1 MANTISAIK
10 AIRQNERRRRRNR
23 MVRSATRTQVR
34 KARVALDQS
43 DPQAA
48 QTAIRDAVVALDK
61 AAQKGIIHRN
71 AAARSKSRLMQQLNR
86 LGQAE

>member
-1 MANTISAIK
+1 LANTISAIK

>member
-34 KARVALDQS
+34 KARVALAAS

-48 QTAIRDAVVALDK
+48 QGAILEAVVALDK

-71 AAARSKSRLMQQLNR
+71 AAARRKSRLMRQLNR
-86 LGQAE
+86 LSQA

>member
-1 MANTISAIK
+1 
-10 AIRQNERRRRRNR
+10 